1 MRRYVLLIFL
11 ISLSV
16 ITTSISAD
24 SLSVQGDSV
33 MRVKPKRAPM
43 GALLR
48 SVAVPGWWQY
58 YNHKYVKSVVVFGAE
73 MFFIVKTVHW
83 WKKTEDQY
91 NSIQQTDDKSQQD
104 TRYNIYRSY
113 RTSRDD
119 YLWAVGLTVFLS
131 MFDAYVD
138 AHLAGFDVDI
148 TPDFEP
154 PKGGASIKLSLRF

>member
-1 MRRYVLLIFL
+1 
-11 ISLSV
+11 
-16 ITTSISAD
+16 
-24 SLSVQGDSV
+24 
-33 MRVKPKRAPM
+33 M

-48 SVAVPGWWQY
+48 SVAVPGWGQY